1 MIKVRVRL
9 FAALRE
15 ITGQEKIDVEVASGT
30 TAGEL
35 LDTLIADHPK
45 LGPFS
50 GVVQV
55 AINKEFAHRGTKL
68 QVDDEV
74 VFLPPVSG
82 G

>member
-1 MIKVRVRL
+1 MIKVQVRF
-9 FAALRE
+9 FAAFRE
-15 ITGQEKIDVEVASGT
+15 ITGKDRIDVDVSSGT

-35 LDTLIADHPK
+35 LDRLIADYPK
-45 LGPFS
+45 LGPLA

-55 AINKEFAHRGTKL
+55 AVNKEFAHRGTEL

>member
-1 MIKVRVRL
+1 MIKVRVRF

-15 ITGQEKIDVEVASGT
+15 IAGKEMIEVDVSSGT
-30 TAGEL
+30 TAGRL
-35 LDTLIADHPK
+35 LDRLIADHPK
-45 LGPFS
+45 LAPFA

-55 AINKEFAHRGTKL
+55 AINKEFADRGTEL
-68 QVDDEV
+68 QADDEV